1 MSGREF
7 DLLASLRARYWSIQ
21 GGKMALAI
29 PEGLPAEQQ
38 DRWKGSVL
46 LQRQLPTTADP
57 RVPQVP
63 LAWNKSL
70 RTAADNQSAS
80 AALQPHAL
88 AQERGQASDR
98 GTLLHERSIRH
109 EVPAHAAMQHRPTQE
124 HAGQGATAE
133 NRGELIASIVET
145 GLQIAT
151 RMGDRAAAAAFCM
164 AMPDRLAM
172 SPPIQFELP
181 RSGAPAMHRSHV
193 VAAVMLTSSVVASAV
208 QLDAAWQSATSVKFH
223 WHQWCEMAH
232 PVTT

>member
-1 MSGREF
+1 MSGPEF

-38 DRWKGSVL
+38 DRWKGNVL
-46 LQRQLPTTADP
+46 LQRQLP
-57 RVPQVP
+57 
-63 LAWNKSL
+63 
-70 RTAADNQSAS
+70 
-80 AALQPHAL
+80 ALQLHAL
-88 AQERGQASDR
+88 AQERGQASNR

-124 HAGQGATAE
+124 HAGQGAIAE

-172 SPPIQFELP
+172 SPPNQLELP
-181 RSGAPAMHRSHV
+181 RAGACAMHRSQV
-193 VAAVMLTSSVVASAV
+193 IAAVILTSS
-208 QLDAAWQSATSVKFH
+208 
-223 WHQWCEMAH
+223 
-232 PVTT
+232 